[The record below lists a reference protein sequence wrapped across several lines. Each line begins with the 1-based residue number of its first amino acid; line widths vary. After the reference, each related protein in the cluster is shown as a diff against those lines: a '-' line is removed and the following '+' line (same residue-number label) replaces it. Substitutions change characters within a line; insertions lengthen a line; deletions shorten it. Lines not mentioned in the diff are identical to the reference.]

1 MATVIPATRSSL
13 NDSPLYPLNQ
23 SRNGKIFARNISVGS
38 FSRGLISVDSKKTI
52 YIYGLNDD
60 SVRIALAIGSAE
72 VAIRQVFFI
81 T

>member
-1 MATVIPATRSSL
+1 M
-13 NDSPLYPLNQ
+13 
-23 SRNGKIFARNISVGS
+23 
-38 FSRGLISVDSKKTI
+38 DSKKTI

>member
-1 MATVIPATRSSL
+1 
-13 NDSPLYPLNQ
+13 
-23 SRNGKIFARNISVGS
+23 
-38 FSRGLISVDSKKTI
+38 VDSNKTI